1 MNKLVEA
8 WQSKRNHTFVNM
20 GLKQVVVTV
29 LLLQGFLLEI
39 QCKLPFTVPGSIKE
53 LTKSSIER
61 WLHRN
66 ELSLVYLATEGKW
79 YRKAAIAVVVVTATL
94 LLVVSNKWAHAVSVV
109 AYKVCVYIKITFR
122 ECQQMNI
129 CCYNFCK
136 ADILACKSS
145 MDMGYRYPSEIETFL
160 LASCE

>member
-1 MNKLVEA
+1 MNNFVEA

-20 GLKQVVVTV
+20 GLKMVVVTV

-66 ELSLVYLATEGKW
+66 ELSLVYLATEGMW
-79 YRKAAIAVVVVTATL
+79 NRKAAIAIVVVVLPL
-94 LLVVSNKWAHAVSVV
+94 LLWEVNGPMLWVWWLTKYVLHWHHRWTYQV
-109 AYKVCVYIKITFR
+109 
-122 ECQQMNI
+122 

-136 ADILACKSS
+136 ADILSCKSP
-145 MDMGYRYPSEIETFL
+145 MDMGYRYPKEIMETLFI
-160 LASCE
+160 S